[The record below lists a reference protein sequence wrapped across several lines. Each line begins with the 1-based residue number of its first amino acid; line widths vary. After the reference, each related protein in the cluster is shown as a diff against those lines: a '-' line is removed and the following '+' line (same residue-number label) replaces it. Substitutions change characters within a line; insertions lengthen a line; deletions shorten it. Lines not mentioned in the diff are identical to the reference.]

1 MVLVHGTYQK
11 SVSIMIPELQHQPYM
26 LIDKVV
32 ALPTG
37 SGVYIKWDTCYLIRD
52 DLRIV
57 V

>member
-11 SVSIMIPELQHQPYM
+11 SVSIMIPELH
-26 LIDKVV
+26 KVV